1 MRRKTRALSLF
12 LAVVLLFSIPVCGNA
27 ETEKSAN
34 NAAVEAI
41 INRYSFTDNILFTIE
56 ESFSM
61 RSFTDNAVQYTLYT
75 LNPYGYAVFYNETG
89 AFMEG
94 CYRKNSFA
102 EGLETAGTYYYG
114 GPGQYYLYKDGSFSS
129 LISNGRLTQEALQIL
144 AGSESRVHAIE
155 EAKEKTD
162 SRSARGAIE
171 NDVSVLVQQS
181 YFAGLTEHGQNVNG
195 TCTVVATA
203 ILLGY
208 YANFVNS
215 RFVPTQYRDGNGTT
229 ESFHQ
234 LLNSYVYKNN
244 QQGGIYI
251 HDAVSGI
258 NSYLSSQGLGYRM
271 QYYNNSIQANVINK
285 MVSTLTAGRPLIASV
300 GMSYGATY
308 NHTMVIYGVEYNST
322 TSIMASAIFRVHM
335 GWSAPY
341 TAMSISGSWFYECGY
356 IV

>member
-1 MRRKTRALSLF
+1 MRIKNRILCLF
-12 LAVVLLFSIPVCGNA
+12 LSFVLLFSISVRSNA
-27 ETEKSAN
+27 EIASSASN
-34 NAAVEAI
+34 DAVETI
-41 INRYSFTDNILFTIE
+41 INRYSFSDDTQFSIE
-56 ESFSM
+56 DSFSL
-61 RSFTDNAVQYTLYT
+61 RSFTNNEELYTLYT
-75 LNPYGYAVFYNETG
+75 LNPYGYAIFLNETG
-89 AFMEG
+89 DFMEG
-94 CYRKNSFA
+94 CYQDNSFA
-102 EGLETAGTYYYG
+102 EALQATETYYYG
-114 GPGQYYLYKDGSFSS
+114 GPGRYYSYKEGCYFS
-129 LISNGRLTQEALQIL
+129 LISDESLVQEDIQIL
-144 AGSESRVHAIE
+144 AGVESRVHTTERANEINPNG
-155 EAKEKTD
+155 
-162 SRSARGAIE
+162 SARGTIE
-171 NDVSVLVQQS
+171 NDVSVMVQRS
-181 YFAGLTEHGQNVNG
+181 YFEGLTEHGQNVNG

-322 TSIMASAIFRVHM
+322 TSIMASAIFRVYM